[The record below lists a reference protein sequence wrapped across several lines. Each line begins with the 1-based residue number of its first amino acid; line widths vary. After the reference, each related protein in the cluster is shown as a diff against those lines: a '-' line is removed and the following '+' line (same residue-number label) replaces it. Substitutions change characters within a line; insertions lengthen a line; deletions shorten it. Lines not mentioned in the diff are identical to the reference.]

1 MKIGIGKRKPK
12 ALIISLV
19 TFSGR
24 VLEASSALKE
34 ADNWATLSSDVETV
48 FESGD
53 IQAMR
58 AKILG
63 MQQSLE
69 ILKDVPDFEERQALL
84 ESLR

>member
-1 MKIGIGKRKPK
+1 MD
-12 ALIISLV
+12 A
-19 TFSGR
+19 
-24 VLEASSALKE
+24 ASALKE
-34 ADNWATLSSDVETV
+34 ADNWATLSSDVEVV

-69 ILKDVPDFEERQALL
+69 ILKDVPDFDDRQALL
-84 ESLR
+84 ESLRYMIVLR